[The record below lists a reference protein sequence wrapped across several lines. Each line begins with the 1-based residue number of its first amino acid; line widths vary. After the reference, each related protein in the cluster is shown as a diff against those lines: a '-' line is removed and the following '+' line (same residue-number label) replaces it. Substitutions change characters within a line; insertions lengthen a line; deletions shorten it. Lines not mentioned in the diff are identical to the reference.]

1 MKTYLDCIPCFM
13 DQALRAGRI
22 SGMNEALVKK
32 LLDEVGSMIKDLPL
46 ESSPPATGDLI
57 YK

>member
-22 SGMNEALVKK
+22 SGMEET
-32 LLDEVGSMIKDLPL
+32 DIKISERRSWNL
-46 ESSPPATGDLI
+46 SS
-57 YK
+57 